1 MMSFCVSNDSH
12 LLSYDKTYIAGYS
25 CTSSVLFFFINVLA
39 IGLQVLRNVMWTKS
53 SQVQRL
59 ALKDD
64 AYSENRWSKTK
75 TLLWYTLIQYILYV
89 VSFLLIVGGNLI
101 ILFSVGLGNLLGVYY
116 SMRRQEAD
124 TPVQIENEMVSMLDD
139 YDDLSSKKTLTAQ
152 QEREMVEMK
161 RLRDELRKFLT
172 ERSSNYNVS
181 QGPRAS
187 AFRDHRVVYRL

>member
-1 MMSFCVSNDSH
+1 MSVCVSNDSH

-25 CTSSVLFFFINVLA
+25 CTSGVLFFFINVFA

-59 ALKDD
+59 ALKEE
-64 AYSENRWSKTK
+64 AYSEKRWGKTK
-75 TLLWYTLIQYILYV
+75 TLLWYTLIQYLLYV

-101 ILFSVGLGNLLGVYY
+101 VLFSVGLGNILGVYY

-124 TPVQIENEMVSMLDD
+124 TPEQIEEEMVSMLND
-139 YDDLSSKKTLTAQ
+139 YDDLSTKETLTAEQ
-152 QEREMVEMK
+152 AREMAEMK

-172 ERSSNYNVS
+172 NRSSSYKES
-181 QGPRAS
+181 QEPRAS
-187 AFRDHRVVYRL
+187 AFRSPRDLYRF